1 MTRRRSMTARL
12 GAAVLAMVAAIA
24 GMGNLSSSTW
34 AQESEHSGG
43 SLDLS
48 GRHSAGWQKALQL
61 KGPPVAPKFPK
72 IGKDVSREVLP
83 NGLVVYLEE
92 DHRLP
97 LIDAIALVRTGKFYE
112 TAEEL
117 GTASLTGEVMRT
129 GGTKNLPPEKLDERL
144 DFIAA
149 ELNVAM
155 ENEDCRISLNVPRK
169 DMLEGLGILADV
181 IRNPRFEESRLELAK
196 RQTIFALRSSNDS
209 PGSIS
214 QREFS
219 RLMYT
224 AAHPSGRTPTVERV
238 GAIKRDDLVAFHAK
252 FFHPNEMMIGL
263 TGDFEKAEMLEE
275 IKKLFGDWP
284 KSEVALPPLPKAN
297 TQPRPGIYY
306 VEKAVSQSTLRI
318 AHWGTNR
325 DNPDRFAIDL
335 MNDILGGSDFSSR
348 ITQRVRNDE
357 GLAYT
362 AVTAFPTSQRD
373 NSFFLA
379 FAQTKT
385 ESTVKAIDSIIDEV
399 RKMTTTKV
407 TKNEFDTAKEMFL
420 YSYVFRYAEPARA
433 LGALMRLEYDGLPQD
448 YLEKE
453 FAGYQAVSAE
463 DIERIAK
470 KYLHPDQLTIFIV
483 GDYPKFSQALA
494 QDLSKYGPA
503 HQIQPLEFKDGGM
516 PAGAR
521 TRSGGRTGE

>member
-1 MTRRRSMTARL
+1 MMKKL
-12 GAAVLAMVAAIA
+12 GAAVLAISGAIGGA
-24 GMGNLSSSTW
+24 GFFSSATW
-34 AQESEHSGG
+34 AQESEHAGAA
-43 SLDLS
+43 LDLS
-48 GRHSAGWQKALQL
+48 NRHSTGWQKALQL

-72 IGKDVSREVLP
+72 LGKDVSREVLP
-83 NGLVVYLEE
+83 NGLVVYLQE

-112 TAEEL
+112 TADEL
-117 GTASLTGEVMRT
+117 GTASLTGEIMRT
-129 GGTKNLPPEKLDERL
+129 GGTKNLTPEKLDERL
-144 DFIAA
+144 DYIAA
-149 ELNVAM
+149 ELNVGM
-155 ENEDCRISLNVPRK
+155 EDEQCRISLNVPRK
-169 DMLEGLGILADV
+169 DMHEGLGILADV
-181 IRNPRFEESRLELAK
+181 IRNPRFDESRLELAK
-196 RQTIFALRSSNDS
+196 RQTIFALRSSNDT

-214 QREFS
+214 RREFS

-224 AAHPSGRTPTVERV
+224 AAHPSGRTPTVERIRSIV
-238 GAIKRDDLVAFHAK
+238 RDDLVRFHAK
-252 FFHPNEMMIGL
+252 YFHPNEMMIGL
-263 TGDFEKAEMLEE
+263 TGDFDKTEMLEE
-275 IKKLFGDWP
+275 LEHLFGDWP
-284 KSEVALPPLPKAN
+284 KAEVVLPPLPKAD
-297 TQPRPGIYY
+297 TQPKPGIYY

-318 AHWGTNR
+318 GHWGTNR

-348 ITQRVRNDE
+348 VTQRVRNDE

-362 AVTAFPTSQRD
+362 VVTVFPTEQRD

-399 RKMTTTKV
+399 RKMIASKV
-407 TKNEFDTAKEMFL
+407 SKNEFDTAKEMFL
-420 YSYVFRYAEPARA
+420 YSYVFRYAEPARV

-448 YLEKE
+448 YLEKQ

-463 DIERIAK
+463 DIERVAK

-494 QDLSKYGPA
+494 QDLGKYGPP
-503 HQIQPLEFKDGGM
+503 HQIQPLEFKDGEA

-521 TRSGGRTGE
+521 TRGGGRIGE